1 MITEIS
7 RGKVKE
13 NNEWVIG
20 YHLNIRRKPYEA
32 KPADIIVPHDKAIL
46 VYGEKAS
53 FYEVYP
59 DTVSPFTGLT
69 VANGQV
75 FGGDILQ
82 FGDFKLEVFW
92 NGEAFQWQ
100 ARKLNSIYDRH
111 FCYHCGYRAN
121 QDWTIIDLGNIAA
134 EEIITGKMT
143 TTIIGNIWDNA
154 DWLDRNK
161 KKNKEIYTF

>member
-1 MITEIS
+1 MITEIF
-7 RGKVKE
+7 RGKTKE
-13 NNEWVIG
+13 SNEWVIG
-20 YHLNIRRKPYEA
+20 YYLNIRRALYEA
-32 KPADIIVPHDKAIL
+32 KYADIIMPHDKA
-46 VYGEKAS
+46 AA

-59 DTVSPFTGLT
+59 DTVSLFTGLIA
-69 VANGQV
+69 ANGQV

-92 NGEAFQWQ
+92 NREAFQWQ
-100 ARKLNSIYDRH
+100 ARKLNSIYERH

-161 KKNKEIYTF
+161 KKNKEICTF